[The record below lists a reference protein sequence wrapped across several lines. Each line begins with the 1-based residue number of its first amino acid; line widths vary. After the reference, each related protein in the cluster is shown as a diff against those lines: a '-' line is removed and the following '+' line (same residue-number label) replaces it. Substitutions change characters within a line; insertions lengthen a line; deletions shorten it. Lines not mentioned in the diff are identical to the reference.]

1 MEDLTKTY
9 VDDTESFIRKS
20 LSEEQLAVSVYI
32 DRKKVAE
39 QYAMDARDL
48 GNEELA
54 KKFELVAKTLQDI
67 LEEEEVHIGQ
77 FRELLD
83 QLNVSKDK
91 EREGEDEAQQDAMTE
106 SFTSIAKRLSSYL

>member
-91 EREGEDEAQQDAMTE
+91 ERAGADEAQQDAMGE
-106 SFTSIAKRLSSYL
+106 SFNSIDKRLSSYL

>member
-20 LSEEQLAVSVYI
+20 LSEEQLDVSVYI

-91 EREGEDEAQQDAMTE
+91 EREGEDEAQQDAMAE

>member
-91 EREGEDEAQQDAMTE
+91 ER
-106 SFTSIAKRLSSYL
+106 

>member
-9 VDDTESFIRKS
+9 VDDTESFIRQS

-91 EREGEDEAQQDAMTE
+91 EHHFHGYFKVERIEDINEN
-106 SFTSIAKRLSSYL
+106 

>member
-54 KKFELVAKTLQDI
+54 KKFELVTKTLQDI

-91 EREGEDEAQQDAMTE
+91 EREGEDEAQQDAMGE

>member
-91 EREGEDEAQQDAMTE
+91 EREGEDEAQQDAIGE
-106 SFTSIAKRLSSYL
+106 SFTSIANRRSSYL

>member
-91 EREGEDEAQQDAMTE
+91 EREGEDEAQKDAMGE

>member
-91 EREGEDEAQQDAMTE
+91 EREGEDEAQQDVMGE